1 MDLFESL
8 KQKISGKNIS
18 IVFPEGDDVRI
29 LGAASRLAKDG
40 LVNPELPLMV
50 MVIAVSQSTKMAN

>member
-1 MDLFESL
+1 MELFESL
-8 KQKISGKNIS
+8 KQKIKGKNIS

-40 LVNPELPLMV
+40 LVNP
-50 MVIAVSQSTKMAN
+50 VILGAKDTVEKVAKDADID